1 IKSRPVWLSRYS
13 VRTGVLCQLA
23 APALARLPAS
33 LARARGR
40 RRGCFYLGGGVRA
53 VRSRPSCRDCGVPEK
68 TVLTYFPTKK
78 VADPGPP
85 SYFVAV
91 GSPGLVTVTV
101 FPPPPLLT
109 MAWLAS
115 HVPLP
120 SLERRCSCPHPGGA
134 VSRAGSRRAVAG
146 WFRTG
151 WRRAAG
157 RGGASARSEEH

>member
-1 IKSRPVWLSRYS
+1 M
-13 VRTGVLCQLA
+13 
-23 APALARLPAS
+23 
-33 LARARGR
+33 
-40 RRGCFYLGGGVRA
+40 RA

-115 HVPLP
+115 YVPLP
-120 SLERRCSCPHPGGA
+120 SLAQIVCMAKVPVEVVRSKEPPLVPRGDPGA
-134 VSRAGSRRAVAG
+134 L
-146 WFRTG
+146 
-151 WRRAAG
+151 AAG
-157 RGGASARSEEH
+157 L